1 MVILNAED
9 GKLTFGF
16 LVFIIKIARMKK
28 FGKGCVLAN
37 QIVNHVWPLYLFKN
51 VWFLKPNVNLLRCLK
66 DREMEK
72 N

>member
-1 MVILNAED
+1 
-9 GKLTFGF
+9 
-16 LVFIIKIARMKK
+16 MKK
-28 FGKGCVLAN
+28 FGKGCGLAN